1 MSFKKNM
8 SNLKFRN
15 MKSLKIFVIVGLSLL
30 FGGTC
35 FAQQQEE
42 FQRDSVWGLEW
53 NLQDSILTMSFMSS
67 CDGYVAVGLSWYYGG
82 VYSRN
87 TERNAGMYLN
97 EDGGYWTCGT
107 SAEDDIDFVSLN
119 IDTLS
124 TELTRYILSMKLKDI
139 FLTIPQDISSYCGY
153 FGIKFFAPNHMHSV
167 YEVHSTDYTKCQ
179 QFLYFNLLD
188 TLTSSEEYR
197 QEEEFQRDSVWGL
210 EWNLQ
215 DSILTV
221 SFMSSCD
228 GFESLEIA
236 SFIGGVYNDSPGE
249 RFKRCGLIVSP
260 RRYTAYSTMQE
271 DIIYSS
277 LMVDTISANLT
288 KYTLSVKLGSVY
300 LTIPQDISSYRGYF
314 GVTFLAP
321 NHDLS
326 SYGEYMYHDLTQCS
340 QFLYFNLLDTL
351 TSSEEYR
358 QEEFQRDSVWGLEWN
373 LQDSILT
380 VSFMSSCDGFE
391 TVRIIS
397 YIGGVYNGMP
407 GEFFEHCGLTV
418 MPGGFT
424 AYRTEIEDI
433 IYSSLM
439 VDTISANLTRYTL
452 SVKLGSVYLTIPQD
466 LSSYLGYFGVML
478 TSQDHSYWDVYWQ
491 YNDDF
496 TKCNQFMYFNLLN
509 SLTWNEDYRNDS
521 ALYNEVYYSMTGI
534 PLREM
539 PENEP
544 VIVVR
549 KSADNQ
555 VVSSRVCMRRR

>member
-1 MSFKKNM
+1 M

-15 MKSLKIFVIVGLSLL
+15 MKSLKIFVIMGLMLL

-107 SAEDDIDFVSLN
+107 SAEDDMDFVSLN

-300 LTIPQDISSYRGYF
+300 LTIPQDLSSYPGYF
-314 GVTFLAP
+314 GVRFWA
-321 NHDLS
+321 
-326 SYGEYMYHDLTQCS
+326 SYSPDIYRPYDDDLTKCS

-358 QEEFQRDSVWGLEWN
+358 QEEEFQRDSVWGLEWN

-380 VSFMSSCDGFE
+380 VSFMSSCDGFFSFQLMSF
-391 TVRIIS
+391 RN
-397 YIGGVYNGMP
+397 GVYNGYD
-407 GEFFEHCGLTV
+407 FFERISIANLDG
-418 MPGGFT
+418 
-424 AYRTEIEDI
+424 DI
-433 IYSSLM
+433 ISTSTHLSQNM
-439 VDTISANLTRYTL
+439 SFVSCAIDTISVALTRYTI
-452 SVKLGSVYLTIPQD
+452 SVSLNSIYLTIPQD
-466 LSSYLGYFGVML
+466 ISTYCGYFGIIFQAENHRGIMYDPYEDL
-478 TSQDHSYWDVYWQ
+478 TKVP
-491 YNDDF
+491 
-496 TKCNQFMYFNLLN
+496 QFLYFNLIDAL
-509 SLTWNEDYRNDS
+509 SWNVDNVNDDT
-521 ALYNEVYYSMTGI
+521 LFRETYYSMTGV

>member
-1 MSFKKNM
+1 MSFKKNI

-42 FQRDSVWGLEW
+42 FQKDSVWGLEW

-179 QFLYFNLLD
+179 QFLYFNLL
-188 TLTSSEEYR
+188 
-197 QEEEFQRDSVWGL
+197 G
-210 EWNLQ
+210 
-215 DSILTV
+215 
-221 SFMSSCD
+221 
-228 GFESLEIA
+228 
-236 SFIGGVYNDSPGE
+236 
-249 RFKRCGLIVSP
+249 
-260 RRYTAYSTMQE
+260 
-271 DIIYSS
+271 
-277 LMVDTISANLT
+277 
-288 KYTLSVKLGSVY
+288 
-300 LTIPQDISSYRGYF
+300 
-314 GVTFLAP
+314 
-321 NHDLS
+321 
-326 SYGEYMYHDLTQCS
+326 
-340 QFLYFNLLDTL
+340 
-351 TSSEEYR
+351 
-358 QEEFQRDSVWGLEWN
+358 
-373 LQDSILT
+373 
-380 VSFMSSCDGFE
+380 
-391 TVRIIS
+391 
-397 YIGGVYNGMP
+397 
-407 GEFFEHCGLTV
+407 
-418 MPGGFT
+418 
-424 AYRTEIEDI
+424 
-433 IYSSLM
+433 
-439 VDTISANLTRYTL
+439 
-452 SVKLGSVYLTIPQD
+452 
-466 LSSYLGYFGVML
+466 
-478 TSQDHSYWDVYWQ
+478 
-491 YNDDF
+491 
-496 TKCNQFMYFNLLN
+496 
-509 SLTWNEDYRNDS
+509 SLTWNEDYKSDS
-521 ALYNEVYYSMTGI
+521 ALYNEVYYSMAGI

>member
-1 MSFKKNM
+1 MLF
-8 SNLKFRN
+8 
-15 MKSLKIFVIVGLSLL
+15 

-53 NLQDSILTMSFMSS
+53 NLQDSILTVSFMSS

-188 TLTSSEEYR
+188 ALSFTEY
-197 QEEEFQRDSVWGL
+197 
-210 EWNLQ
+210 
-215 DSILTV
+215 
-221 SFMSSCD
+221 
-228 GFESLEIA
+228 
-236 SFIGGVYNDSPGE
+236 
-249 RFKRCGLIVSP
+249 
-260 RRYTAYSTMQE
+260 
-271 DIIYSS
+271 
-277 LMVDTISANLT
+277 
-288 KYTLSVKLGSVY
+288 
-300 LTIPQDISSYRGYF
+300 
-314 GVTFLAP
+314 
-321 NHDLS
+321 
-326 SYGEYMYHDLTQCS
+326 
-340 QFLYFNLLDTL
+340 
-351 TSSEEYR
+351 
-358 QEEFQRDSVWGLEWN
+358 
-373 LQDSILT
+373 
-380 VSFMSSCDGFE
+380 
-391 TVRIIS
+391 
-397 YIGGVYNGMP
+397 
-407 GEFFEHCGLTV
+407 
-418 MPGGFT
+418 
-424 AYRTEIEDI
+424 
-433 IYSSLM
+433 
-439 VDTISANLTRYTL
+439 
-452 SVKLGSVYLTIPQD
+452 
-466 LSSYLGYFGVML
+466 
-478 TSQDHSYWDVYWQ
+478 
-491 YNDDF
+491 
-496 TKCNQFMYFNLLN
+496 
-509 SLTWNEDYRNDS
+509 YRNDPAS
-521 ALYNEVYYSMTGI
+521 YNEVYYSMSGI

-555 VVSSRVCMRRR
+555 VVSSRVCMRKR

>member
-1 MSFKKNM
+1 M

-15 MKSLKIFVIVGLSLL
+15 MKNLKTLVIVGLSLL

-42 FQRDSVWGLEW
+42 FQKDSVWGLEW

-87 TERNAGMYLN
+87 TERNGGMYLN
-97 EDGGYWTCGT
+97 EYGGYWTCGT
-107 SAEDDIDFVSLN
+107 SAEDDIEFVSLN

-300 LTIPQDISSYRGYF
+300 LTIPQDLSSYPGYF
-314 GVTFLAP
+314 GVRFWA
-321 NHDLS
+321 
-326 SYGEYMYHDLTQCS
+326 SYSPDIYRPYDDDLTKCS

-358 QEEFQRDSVWGLEWN
+358 QEEEFQRDSVWGLEWN

-380 VSFMSSCDGFE
+380 VSFMSSCDGFYSFE
-391 TVRIIS
+391 LMSFRN
-397 YIGGVYNGMP
+397 GVYDGYHP
-407 GEFFEHCGLTV
+407 YERV
-418 MPGGFT
+418 
-424 AYRTEIEDI
+424 I
-433 IYSSLM
+433 IGISDDGDVIPSTGDYFSKNMSF
-439 VDTISANLTRYTL
+439 VSYAIDTLSEELTRYTISASL
-452 SVKLGSVYLTIPQD
+452 NSIYLTIPQD
-466 LSSYLGYFGVML
+466 ISTYCGYFGIIFQAKNHDASMYEPFEDL
-478 TSQDHSYWDVYWQ
+478 TKDP
-491 YNDDF
+491 
-496 TKCNQFMYFNLLN
+496 QFLYFNLIDAL
-509 SLTWNEDYRNDS
+509 SWNVDNVNDDT
-521 ALYNEVYYSMTGI
+521 LFRKTYYSMTGI